1 MDRYDTQAQNYITL
15 VDDDET
21 SATKLISMLLAHG
34 APSVSLQHDK
44 TRYLKELK
52 ALLTH
57 HDDTLPSMII
67 VDFKGFPAAA
77 AAFVSSIRAL
87 PGAQS
92 LLIAAMADDLSRPVR
107 DVLLNAGANAVFA
120 RQSTTDGFR
129 CEAAELVS
137 FWVRNQRL
145 EAVGT

>member
-1 MDRYDTQAQNYITL
+1 MDRYDPQAQPYIVL
-15 VDDDET
+15 IDENEH
-21 SATKLISMLLAHG
+21 SASKLISMLLAHG
-34 APSVSLQHDK
+34 APSVSLQKD
-44 TRYLKELK
+44 TDRYLKELK
-52 ALLTH
+52 SLLTT

-67 VDFKGFPAAA
+67 VDLKGFPGAS
-77 AAFVSSIRAL
+77 AAFIASIRAL
-87 PGAQS
+87 PGARS
-92 LLIAAMADDLSRPVR
+92 LLIGAMADDLSRPVR

-120 RQSTTDGFR
+120 RQLTTDGYR